1 MKSSIKPSTVIL
13 DYSNFS
19 PNKALSWDVNNQ
31 LVGSV
36 STTKNA
42 STKNMFGLSIEK
54 SSKDHHLLENKYPMT
69 PDNQENKLFNSKK
82 KTPPKQKN
90 EFYER
95 IIEKILQKDLDSNH
109 NISNLDNNRSDIKQK
124 ITNLT
129 TSANESFTYFFSSNS
144 LPNNLL
150 YRVNSRGKQN
160 LNHTIAS
167 IGGYNRSTSI
177 RKISKNFQSL
187 CYLSS
192 TLAFKQGSLSPIK
205 KLHIHD
211 KNFSSSTKS
220 SLGMIHNVHY
230 ILAI

>member
-19 PNKALSWDVNNQ
+19 PNKTLSWDVNNQ
-31 LVGSV
+31 IVGSV

-42 STKNMFGLSIEK
+42 LSKNMFGLSIEK
-54 SSKDHHLLENKYPMT
+54 SSKDYLLENKYPMT
-69 PDNQENKLFNSKK
+69 PDNQENKLFTSKK

-129 TSANESFTYFFSSNS
+129 ASANESFTYFFPSNS
-144 LPNNLL
+144 PPNNLL

-187 CYLSS
+187 CYFSS

-211 KNFSSSTKS
+211 KNFSSTTKN
-220 SLGMIHNVHY
+220 SLGMIQNVHF
-230 ILAI
+230 IFAV